1 MSREEPVAR
10 FVPGFVGVPGSRT
23 FYFEVETGPD
33 GPTAW
38 YLAEKTQVAAFAAQ
52 SALLLAELGFTGA
65 GAHLDVAPLRDP
77 ESVAFRVAEL
87 TIAYLESPG
96 LIEIGFGPVEDEIDA
111 ATHLVTPA
119 QLDAAVRI
127 GAAVV
132 EAGRPLCAKC
142 GLAMDPDGHVCPT
155 TNGDLRGHRP

>member
-10 FVPGFVGVPGSRT
+10 FVPGFVGVPGDRT
-23 FYFEVETGPD
+23 FYFEVETGPH
-33 GPTAW
+33 GQTSW

-52 SALLLAELGFTGA
+52 AALLLAELGFTDA
-65 GAHLDVAPLRDP
+65 GAHLDLAPLRPP
-77 ESVAFRVAEL
+77 ESVAFRVADL
-87 TIAYLESPG
+87 TIEYLEGPG
-96 LIEIGFGPVEDEIDA
+96 LIEIGFGPVEDDA
-111 ATHLVTPA
+111 APAAHWVTPA

-127 GAAVV
+127 GAAAV
-132 EAGRPLCAKC
+132 EAGRPLCPKC